1 MLSVALVLIADKA
14 IGYRAAF
21 EFNGMF
27 RMIFSQS
34 GARPT
39 EKRRVL
45 KAISLIFCTSI
56 LSTSLAQAASAPEGP
71 TFEQVSRCVYVYQ
84 PMIEVA
90 KSTSNKPLHDYMLPR
105 VSWLMGYMQA
115 KKGDATFNLAFYDNL
130 PANKL
135 VGKAVEERLR
145 AALNASSEDREA
157 ALTSALQPARECDKY
172 IGMSI

>member
-1 MLSVALVLIADKA
+1 MLWVTLELIAGKT

-21 EFNGMF
+21 EFKGMF
-27 RMIFSQS
+27 RMIFSHS
-34 GARPT
+34 GSRST

-45 KAISLIFCTSI
+45 KAISLIFCSSI

-71 TFEQVSRCVYVYQ
+71 TFEQVSRCVYVFQ
-84 PMIEVA
+84 PMLEVA
-90 KSTSNKPLHDYMLPR
+90 KSTSNKPLQDYILPR
-105 VSWLMGYMQA
+105 VTWLMGYMQA
-115 KKGDATFNLAFYDNL
+115 KKGDATFKLAFYDNL

-135 VGKAVEERLR
+135 VGEDVEKRLR

-157 ALTSALQPARECDKY
+157 ALTSALQPSRECDKY